1 MSARLSLIA
10 GLAVACAS
18 IVGCDRSTSPPAT
31 TTPPPTAPAATQP
44 AASVTHVASDLAGTA
59 WQLVKFSGSD
69 GSTREPDDRSKYT
82 LAFQPDG
89 SVAARIDCNR
99 GRGTWK
105 STEPNQ
111 LQFGPLAMTRMMCPP
126 ESMDSRVVADWEA
139 VRSYTIKDG
148 HLFLSLMADSGIYE
162 YEPAGPPAPE

>member
-1 MSARLSLIA
+1 MIARLTL
-10 GLAVACAS
+10 LANLGHACAALT
-18 IVGCDRSTSPPAT
+18 GCDRSASPPS
-31 TTPPPTAPAATQP
+31 TAPSATQSAP
-44 AASVTHVASDLAGTA
+44 TTSATSDLAGTS

-69 GSTREPDDRSKYT
+69 GSKLEPDDRSKYT

-105 STEPNQ
+105 STGPAQVQ
-111 LQFGPLAMTRMMCPP
+111 LGPLATTRMMCPP
-126 ESMDSRVVADWEA
+126 GSMDSRVVGDWEA

-148 HLFLSLMADSGIYE
+148 HLFLTLAADGGIYE
-162 YEPAGPPAPE
+162 YEPAAASTPE

>member
-1 MSARLSLIA
+1 MIARLTLIA
-10 GLAVACAS
+10 NLGLACAALA
-18 IVGCDRSTSPPAT
+18 GCDRSASPPT
-31 TTPPPTAPAATQP
+31 TATPPSTGPAAPQSAPTTS
-44 AASVTHVASDLAGTA
+44 ATGDLAGTS

-69 GSTREPDDRSKYT
+69 GSTQEPDDRSKYT

-105 STEPNQ
+105 SAGPNQ
-111 LQFGPLAMTRMMCPP
+111 LQLGPLAMTRMMCPP
-126 ESMDSRVVADWEA
+126 GSMDSRVVGGWEV

-148 HLFLSLMADSGIYE
+148 HLFLSLLADGGIYE
-162 YEPAGPPAPE
+162 YEPAAASTPE